1 MWNLDEKKLQE
12 MLDGF
17 LNFQEVWTLE
27 KVKNMTLEEYTN
39 IKKDNPNRDD
49 FTFWIES
56 KLDNLGSIWGGS
68 AFKFGIY
75 RRNDESQKESSSGR
89 LYSQNYAWIAKYGN
103 NENEAFN
110 NIKEKI
116 IQIIQASQD
125 NNLKTIEKIDFGDA
139 IKWKIAFHYQDVK
152 NIKIVNIFSKNV
164 LDLISLNE
172 FKEKLKI
179 YQIHKKLL
187 ENKNLSLVKMI
198 ENIAIP
204 LWNKYGM
211 DSQNYIDKMK
221 NLFSEYLN
229 KKKLDKNTINKY
241 IQVIEN
247 ISKEFLKENLYSCD
261 LFSFDQNINKLNKNE
276 EFKLKNSNGHN
287 MYSSALNYYKA
298 FLIDYYEQDIF
309 ITERVQSEESN
320 MKIIPLNQ
328 ILYGSPGTGKT
339 YHTIDKALEIIS
351 KEEKIQIPSE
361 DDRINR
367 KKIFD
372 EYVKNGQIVFTT
384 FHQSYGYEEFVEGI
398 KPMMNNE
405 ANSQEIQYEIKDGI
419 FKDICNRALENYEN
433 SNLNTEELREK
444 IKLREKVEKF
454 LNRLLETNEPISKT
468 KGGNF
473 FINSFNNN
481 TIEIYSEDVER
492 FDGIFKLSLSTF
504 ITLLKSNIEFNS
516 AVEMFKKVFD
526 RDYADRTHTYYFNLV
541 NKFKE
546 YEKQAVLKTEDN
558 KISSNSLNSYI
569 IIIDEINRGNVSKI
583 FGELITLIEPSKR
596 IGESEELKVTL
607 PYSGE
612 KFGVPKNVYII
623 GTMNTADRSIT
634 SLDAALRRRFEF
646 VEMMPDPDLLK
657 NVFICKDVEN
667 PNKDED
673 YLGDDA
679 KTEGFAEILQNILIS
694 INKRIEFLLDREKT
708 IGHAFFMSEAVKFNK
723 DNWCKSDEYEEDWYV
738 LSISKLKSI
747 FQNKII
753 PLLQEYFYNDYALI
767 SAVLNDNGMIEK
779 CEKDDKYLQ
788 KIKNLDNVDSEKI
801 IYNIASFDNKIW
813 NDIKTYQAIYND
825 GENQSKNDKQ

>member
-287 MYSSALNYYKA
+287 MYSSALNYYRA

-328 ILYGSPGTGKT
+328 ILYGPPGTGKT
-339 YHTIDKALEIIS
+339 YHTIDKALEILGENLES
-351 KEEKIQIPSE
+351 RDEK
-361 DDRINR
+361 
-367 KKIFD
+367 KAKFD
-372 EYVKNGQIVFTT
+372 EYVRKGQIVFTT

-398 KPMMNNE
+398 KPIIDNDE
-405 ANSQEIQYEIKDGI
+405 NSQEVKYDVKDGI
-419 FKDICNRALENYEN
+419 FKELCDKSLKNYILSMQNENEIDLDKLIFEFANYINQDFLNKGNEFPLENKVSIKKILLNFKDEYRSFSLGGSIKSPQSLTIDIIKRDYLNFKNKKILSFKDIKPKYDSQSDYHGNAIYYFMFYNKLKEFEN
-433 SNLNTEELREK
+433 IQNEKFK
-444 IKLREKVEKF
+444 IKK
-454 LNRLLETNEPISKT
+454 
-468 KGGNF
+468 
-473 FINSFNNN
+473 
-481 TIEIYSEDVER
+481 EI
-492 FDGIFKLSLSTF
+492 
-504 ITLLKSNIEFNS
+504 LK
-516 AVEMFKKVFD
+516 
-526 RDYADRTHTYYFNLV
+526 
-541 NKFKE
+541 
-546 YEKQAVLKTEDN
+546 
-558 KISSNSLNSYI
+558 SYI

-596 IGESEELKVTL
+596 IGEKEELKVTL

-634 SLDAALRRRFEF
+634 SLDTALRRRFEF
-646 VEMMPDPDLLK
+646 IEMMPDVSKLSMDCEGINLQELLK
-657 NVFICKDVEN
+657 
-667 PNKDED
+667 
-673 YLGDDA
+673 A
-679 KTEGFAEILQNILIS
+679 
-694 INKRIEFLLDREKT
+694 INTRIEYLLDREKT
-708 IGHAFFMSEAVKFNK
+708 IGHAFF
-723 DNWCKSDEYEEDWYV
+723 
-738 LSISKLKSI
+738 ISVENLESLKKV
-747 FQNKII
+747 FKNRII

-767 SAVLNDNGMIEK
+767 DAVLNKNGMLEISVENKDYLKNMTEFIESDK
-779 CEKDDKYLQ
+779 IVYKFSDSNNWNKDTFI
-788 KIKNLDNVDSEKI
+788 KIYK
-801 IYNIASFDNKIW
+801 
-813 NDIKTYQAIYND
+813 
-825 GENQSKNDKQ
+825 

>member
-287 MYSSALNYYKA
+287 MYSSALNYYRA

-328 ILYGSPGTGKT
+328 ILYVPPGTGKT
-339 YHTIDKALEIIS
+339 YHTIDKALEILGENLES
-351 KEEKIQIPSE
+351 RDEK
-361 DDRINR
+361 
-367 KKIFD
+367 KAKFD
-372 EYVKNGQIVFTT
+372 EYVRKGQIVFTT

-398 KPMMNNE
+398 KPIIDNDE
-405 ANSQEIQYEIKDGI
+405 NSQEVKYDVKDGI
-419 FKDICNRALENYEN
+419 FKELCDKSLKNYILSMQNENEIDLDKLIFEFANYINQDFLNKGNEFPLENKVSIKKILLNFKDEYRSFSLGGSIKSPQSLTIDIIKRDYLNFKNKKILSFKDIKPKYDSQSDYHGNAIYYFMFYNKLKEFEN
-433 SNLNTEELREK
+433 IQNEKFK
-444 IKLREKVEKF
+444 IKK
-454 LNRLLETNEPISKT
+454 
-468 KGGNF
+468 
-473 FINSFNNN
+473 
-481 TIEIYSEDVER
+481 EI
-492 FDGIFKLSLSTF
+492 
-504 ITLLKSNIEFNS
+504 LK
-516 AVEMFKKVFD
+516 
-526 RDYADRTHTYYFNLV
+526 
-541 NKFKE
+541 
-546 YEKQAVLKTEDN
+546 
-558 KISSNSLNSYI
+558 SYI

-596 IGESEELKVTL
+596 IGEKEELKVTL

-634 SLDAALRRRFEF
+634 SLDTALRRRFEF
-646 VEMMPDPDLLK
+646 VEMMPDVSKLSMDCEGINLQELLK
-657 NVFICKDVEN
+657 
-667 PNKDED
+667 
-673 YLGDDA
+673 A
-679 KTEGFAEILQNILIS
+679 
-694 INKRIEFLLDREKT
+694 INTRIEYLLDREKT
-708 IGHAFFMSEAVKFNK
+708 IGHAFFVSVENL
-723 DNWCKSDEYEEDWYV
+723 ED
-738 LSISKLKSI
+738 LKKV

-767 SAVLNDNGMIEK
+767 NAVLNDNDMIFEDK
-779 CEKDDKYLQ
+779 KDDKYLQ
-788 KIKNLDNVDSEKI
+788 KIKNLDSVNSERS
-801 IYNIASFDNKIW
+801 IYNIASFDDKIW
-813 NDIKTYQAIYND
+813 DKIEIYQAIYND
-825 GENQSKNDKQ
+825 EIANKLKNENE

>member
-1 MWNLDEKKLQE
+1 MIE
-12 MLDGF
+12 F
-17 LNFQEVWTLE
+17 LNEDRKKFKEYLIDFFHNAYNSDKLSSKDEIVNFDFLKNYGFCVKLSYGKGTISKIPWIIFIRTDTQEY
-27 KVKNMTLEEYTN
+27 KASY
-39 IKKDNPNRDD
+39 
-49 FTFWIES
+49 
-56 KLDNLGSIWGGS
+56 
-68 AFKFGIY
+68 GIY
-75 RRNDESQKESSSGR
+75 VYCGIKRENGEIIVCIGESEDKTINYLAKNKVDDYNTQFNKKTYDYKNLNNDIDLIIDKIIENMQWFAKLPLNEIQDRNDLSKSNNKEIRNDGSEMS
-89 LYSQNYAWIAKYGN
+89 N
-103 NENEAFN
+103 
-110 NIKEKI
+110 
-116 IQIIQASQD
+116 
-125 NNLKTIEKIDFGDA
+125 
-139 IKWKIAFHYQDVK
+139 
-152 NIKIVNIFSKNV
+152 
-164 LDLISLNE
+164 
-172 FKEKLKI
+172 
-179 YQIHKKLL
+179 KK
-187 ENKNLSLVKMI
+187 ENKNLS
-198 ENIAIP
+198 
-204 LWNKYGM
+204 
-211 DSQNYIDKMK
+211 
-221 NLFSEYLN
+221 
-229 KKKLDKNTINKY
+229 
-241 IQVIEN
+241 
-247 ISKEFLKENLYSCD
+247 
-261 LFSFDQNINKLNKNE
+261 
-276 EFKLKNSNGHN
+276 
-287 MYSSALNYYKA
+287 
-298 FLIDYYEQDIF
+298 
-309 ITERVQSEESN
+309 
-320 MKIIPLNQ
+320 LNQ

-339 YHTIDKALEIIS
+339 YHTIDKALEILGENLES
-351 KEEKIQIPSE
+351 RDRDEK
-361 DDRINR
+361 
-367 KKIFD
+367 KAKFD
-372 EYVKNGQIVFTT
+372 EYVKDGQIVFIT

-398 KPMMNNE
+398 KPMINNE

-607 PYSGE
+607 PYSGK
-612 KFGVPKNVYII
+612 KFGVPKNVYIL

-634 SLDAALRRRFEF
+634 SLDTALRRRFEF

-723 DNWCKSDEYEEDWYV
+723 DNWCKPDEYEEDWYV

>member
-1 MWNLDEKKLQE
+1 SKDEIVNFDFLKNYGFCVKLSYGKGTISKIPWIIFIRTDTQE
-12 MLDGF
+12 Y
-17 LNFQEVWTLE
+17 
-27 KVKNMTLEEYTN
+27 KASY
-39 IKKDNPNRDD
+39 
-49 FTFWIES
+49 
-56 KLDNLGSIWGGS
+56 
-68 AFKFGIY
+68 GIY
-75 RRNDESQKESSSGR
+75 VYCGIKRENGEIIVCIGESEDKTINYLAKNKVDDYNTQFNKKTYDYKNLNNDIDLIIDKIIENMQWFAKLPLNEIQDRNDLSKSNNKEIRNDGSEMS
-89 LYSQNYAWIAKYGN
+89 N
-103 NENEAFN
+103 
-110 NIKEKI
+110 
-116 IQIIQASQD
+116 
-125 NNLKTIEKIDFGDA
+125 
-139 IKWKIAFHYQDVK
+139 
-152 NIKIVNIFSKNV
+152 
-164 LDLISLNE
+164 
-172 FKEKLKI
+172 
-179 YQIHKKLL
+179 KK
-187 ENKNLSLVKMI
+187 ENKNLSL
-198 ENIAIP
+198 
-204 LWNKYGM
+204 
-211 DSQNYIDKMK
+211 
-221 NLFSEYLN
+221 
-229 KKKLDKNTINKY
+229 
-241 IQVIEN
+241 
-247 ISKEFLKENLYSCD
+247 
-261 LFSFDQNINKLNKNE
+261 
-276 EFKLKNSNGHN
+276 
-287 MYSSALNYYKA
+287 
-298 FLIDYYEQDIF
+298 
-309 ITERVQSEESN
+309 
-320 MKIIPLNQ
+320 NQ
-328 ILYGSPGTGKT
+328 ILYGPPGTGKT
-339 YHTIDKALEIIS
+339 YHTIDKALEILGENLES
-351 KEEKIQIPSE
+351 RDRDEK
-361 DDRINR
+361 
-367 KKIFD
+367 KAKFD
-372 EYVKNGQIVFTT
+372 EYVKDGQIVFTT

>member
-1 MWNLDEKKLQE
+1 

-125 NNLKTIEKIDFGDA
+125 NNLKTIEKIDFGDT

-276 EFKLKNSNGHN
+276 EFKLKNSNGNN
-287 MYSSALNYYKA
+287 MYSSALNYYRA

-328 ILYGSPGTGKT
+328 IFYGSPGTGKT
-339 YHTIDKALEIIS
+339 YHTIDKALEILGKNLES
-351 KEEKIQIPSE
+351 R
-361 DDRINR
+361 DD
-367 KKIFD
+367 KKAKFD
-372 EYVKNGQIVFTT
+372 EYVKKGQIVFTT

-398 KPMMNNE
+398 KPRIDSE
-405 ANSQEIQYEIKDGI
+405 ENSKEIEYEIKDGI
-419 FKDICNRALENYEN
+419 FKELCEKALDNYEN
-433 SNLNTEELREK
+433 SILNADELNKK
-444 IKLREKVEKF
+444 IELKEKVENF
-454 LNRLLETNEPISKT
+454 LNWLLETNEPIGKT

-473 FINSFNNN
+473 FVIEIDNK
-481 TIEIYSEDVER
+481 TIVIYSEGIER
-492 FDGIFKLSLSTF
+492 FDGIFNLNLSIF
-504 ITLLKSNIEFNS
+504 MELLKCKDEFNN
-516 AVEMFKKVFD
+516 ATEMFKKVFN

-541 NKFKE
+541 KKFKA
-546 YEKQAVLKTEDN
+546 YEKQLTAKIENN
-558 KISSNSLNSYI
+558 KNNDNSLKPYI

-596 IGESEELKVTL
+596 IGEKEELKVTL

-634 SLDAALRRRFEF
+634 SLDTALRRRFEF
-646 VEMMPDPDLLK
+646 VEMMPDVSKLSMDCEGINLQELLK
-657 NVFICKDVEN
+657 
-667 PNKDED
+667 
-673 YLGDDA
+673 A
-679 KTEGFAEILQNILIS
+679 
-694 INKRIEFLLDREKT
+694 INTRIEYLLDREKT
-708 IGHAFFMSEAVKFNK
+708 IGHAFFVSVENL
-723 DNWCKSDEYEEDWYV
+723 ED
-738 LSISKLKSI
+738 LKKV

-753 PLLQEYFYNDYALI
+753 PLLQEYFYNDYVLI
-767 SAVLNDNGMIEK
+767 DAVLNKNGMLEISVENKDYLKNMTEFIESDK
-779 CEKDDKYLQ
+779 IVYKFSDSNNWNKDTFI
-788 KIKNLDNVDSEKI
+788 KIYK
-801 IYNIASFDNKIW
+801 
-813 NDIKTYQAIYND
+813 
-825 GENQSKNDKQ
+825 

>member
-1 MWNLDEKKLQE
+1 MWNLDEKKIQE
-12 MLDGF
+12 MHDGF
-17 LNFQEVWTLE
+17 LNFQKVWTLE

-287 MYSSALNYYKA
+287 MYSSALNYYRA

-339 YHTIDKALEIIS
+339 YHTIDKALEILG
-351 KEEKIQIPSE
+351 ENLENR
-361 DDRINR
+361 DD
-367 KKIFD
+367 KKAKFD

-398 KPMMNNE
+398 KPHIDSE
-405 ANSQEIQYEIKDGI
+405 ENSKEIKYEIKDGI
-419 FKDICNRALENYEN
+419 FKELCEKALENRD
-433 SNLNTEELREK
+433 S
-444 IKLREKVEKF
+444 IKNFNFYIDKLKEKVKIDDNNPEKYF
-454 LNRLLETNEPISKT
+454 ELPNTKYSIQYRNGKTFRIKFDDMSKNHKDYPVSIDNIEKLYKT
-468 KGGNF
+468 SN
-473 FINSFNNN
+473 ID
-481 TIEIYSEDVER
+481 EIY
-492 FDGIFKLSLSTF
+492 
-504 ITLLKSNIEFNS
+504 NS
-516 AVEMFKKVFD
+516 AYVRAILNYLKLQGLEDYKEKDEKV
-526 RDYADRTHTYYFNLV
+526 NLP
-541 NKFKE
+541 
-546 YEKQAVLKTEDN
+546 
-558 KISSNSLNSYI
+558 YI

-596 IGESEELKVTL
+596 IGEKEELKVTL

-634 SLDAALRRRFEF
+634 SLDTALRRRFEF
-646 VEMMPDPDLLK
+646 VEMMPDVSKLSMDCEGINLQELLK
-657 NVFICKDVEN
+657 
-667 PNKDED
+667 
-673 YLGDDA
+673 A
-679 KTEGFAEILQNILIS
+679 
-694 INKRIEFLLDREKT
+694 INTRIEYLLDREKT
-708 IGHAFFMSEAVKFNK
+708 IGHAFFVSVENL
-723 DNWCKSDEYEEDWYV
+723 ED
-738 LSISKLKSI
+738 LKKV

-767 SAVLNDNGMIEK
+767 NAVLNDNDMIFEDK
-779 CEKDDKYLQ
+779 KDDKYLQ
-788 KIKNLDNVDSEKI
+788 KIKNLDSVNSERS
-801 IYNIASFDNKIW
+801 IYNIASFDDKIW
-813 NDIKTYQAIYND
+813 DKIEIYQAIYND
-825 GENQSKNDKQ
+825 EIANKLKNENE

>member
-1 MWNLDEKKLQE
+1 

-361 DDRINR
+361 DDRIKR

-398 KPMMNNE
+398 KPIIDNDE
-405 ANSQEIQYEIKDGI
+405 NSQEVKYDVKDGI
-419 FKDICNRALENYEN
+419 FKELCDKSLKNYILSMQNENEIDLDKLIFEFANYINQDFLNKGNEFPLENKVSIKKILLNSKDEYRSFLLGGSIKSPQRLTIDIIKRDYLNFKNKKILSFKDIKPKYDSQSDYHGNAIYYFMFYNKLKEFEN
-433 SNLNTEELREK
+433 IQNEKFK
-444 IKLREKVEKF
+444 IKK
-454 LNRLLETNEPISKT
+454 
-468 KGGNF
+468 
-473 FINSFNNN
+473 
-481 TIEIYSEDVER
+481 EI
-492 FDGIFKLSLSTF
+492 
-504 ITLLKSNIEFNS
+504 LK
-516 AVEMFKKVFD
+516 
-526 RDYADRTHTYYFNLV
+526 
-541 NKFKE
+541 
-546 YEKQAVLKTEDN
+546 
-558 KISSNSLNSYI
+558 SYI

-583 FGELITLIEPSKR
+583 FGELITLIEASKR
-596 IGESEELKVTL
+596 IGEKEELKVIL
-607 PYSGE
+607 PYSGKE
-612 KFGVPKNVYII
+612 FGVPKNVYII

-634 SLDAALRRRFEF
+634 SLDTALRRRFEF
-646 VEMMPDPDLLK
+646 IEMMPDVSKLSIDCEGINLQELLK
-657 NVFICKDVEN
+657 
-667 PNKDED
+667 
-673 YLGDDA
+673 A
-679 KTEGFAEILQNILIS
+679 
-694 INKRIEFLLDREKT
+694 INTRIEYLLDREKT
-708 IGHAFFMSEAVKFNK
+708 IGHAFFISVENL
-723 DNWCKSDEYEEDWYV
+723 ED
-738 LSISKLKSI
+738 LKKV
-747 FQNKII
+747 FKNKII

-767 SAVLNDNGMIEK
+767 DAVLNKNGMLEISVENKDYLKNMTEFIESDK
-779 CEKDDKYLQ
+779 IVYKFSDSNNWSKDTFI
-788 KIKNLDNVDSEKI
+788 KIYE
-801 IYNIASFDNKIW
+801 
-813 NDIKTYQAIYND
+813 
-825 GENQSKNDKQ
+825 

>member
-1 MWNLDEKKLQE
+1 MWNLDEKKIQE
-12 MLDGF
+12 MHDGF
-17 LNFQEVWTLE
+17 LNFQKVWTLE

-89 LYSQNYAWIAKYGN
+89 LYSQNYAWTAKYGN

-211 DSQNYIDKMK
+211 NSQNYIDKMK

-229 KKKLDKNTINKY
+229 KKKLDRNTINKY

-287 MYSSALNYYKA
+287 MYSSALNYYRA

-339 YHTIDKALEIIS
+339 YHTIDKALEILG
-351 KEEKIQIPSE
+351 ENLENR
-361 DDRINR
+361 DD
-367 KKIFD
+367 KKAKFD

-398 KPMMNNE
+398 KPHIDSE
-405 ANSQEIQYEIKDGI
+405 ENSKEIKYEIKDGI
-419 FKDICNRALENYEN
+419 FKELCEKALENRD
-433 SNLNTEELREK
+433 S
-444 IKLREKVEKF
+444 IKNFNFYIDKLKEKVKIDDNNPEKYF
-454 LNRLLETNEPISKT
+454 ELPNTKYSIQYRNGKTFRIKFDDMSKNHKDYPVSIDNIEKLYKT
-468 KGGNF
+468 SN
-473 FINSFNNN
+473 ID
-481 TIEIYSEDVER
+481 EIY
-492 FDGIFKLSLSTF
+492 
-504 ITLLKSNIEFNS
+504 NS
-516 AVEMFKKVFD
+516 AYVRAILNYLKLQGLEDYKEKDEKV
-526 RDYADRTHTYYFNLV
+526 NLP
-541 NKFKE
+541 
-546 YEKQAVLKTEDN
+546 
-558 KISSNSLNSYI
+558 YI

-583 FGELITLIEPSKR
+583 FGELITLIEASKR
-596 IGESEELKVTL
+596 IGEKEELKVTL
-607 PYSGE
+607 PYSGKE
-612 KFGVPKNVYII
+612 FGVPKNVYII

-634 SLDAALRRRFEF
+634 SLDTALRRRFEF
-646 VEMMPDPDLLK
+646 IEMMPDVSKLSMDCEGINLQELLK
-657 NVFICKDVEN
+657 
-667 PNKDED
+667 
-673 YLGDDA
+673 A
-679 KTEGFAEILQNILIS
+679 
-694 INKRIEFLLDREKT
+694 INTRIEYLLDREKT
-708 IGHAFFMSEAVKFNK
+708 IGHAFFISVENL
-723 DNWCKSDEYEEDWYV
+723 ED
-738 LSISKLKSI
+738 LKKV
-747 FQNKII
+747 FKNKII

-767 SAVLNDNGMIEK
+767 DAVLNKNGMLEISVENKDYLKNMTEFIESDK
-779 CEKDDKYLQ
+779 IVYKFSDSNNWSKDTFI
-788 KIKNLDNVDSEKI
+788 KIYE
-801 IYNIASFDNKIW
+801 
-813 NDIKTYQAIYND
+813 
-825 GENQSKNDKQ
+825 

>member
-607 PYSGE
+607 PYSGK
-612 KFGVPKNVYII
+612 KFGVPKNVYIL

-634 SLDAALRRRFEF
+634 SLDTALRRRFEF

-723 DNWCKSDEYEEDWYV
+723 DNWCKPDEYEEDWYV

>member
-1 MWNLDEKKLQE
+1 MSMPIKNTSKDMVKYLKTRGGDKEFKVEIKNQKIEVIASVDNIIRTYSLERFLRYSVLGKIEEDSSYAKPLFEDILNNSNLSIIKL
-12 MLDGF
+12 
-17 LNFQEVWTLE
+17 
-27 KVKNMTLEEYTN
+27 
-39 IKKDNPNRDD
+39 
-49 FTFWIES
+49 S
-56 KLDNLGSIWGGS
+56 
-68 AFKFGIY
+68 
-75 RRNDESQKESSSGR
+75 
-89 LYSQNYAWIAKYGN
+89 
-103 NENEAFN
+103 ENEKIYKEQHFEN
-110 NIKEKI
+110 EKI
-116 IQIIQASQD
+116 LS
-125 NNLKTIEKIDFGDA
+125 
-139 IKWKIAFHYQDVK
+139 
-152 NIKIVNIFSKNV
+152 
-164 LDLISLNE
+164 
-172 FKEKLKI
+172 
-179 YQIHKKLL
+179 
-187 ENKNLSLVKMI
+187 ENQNLS
-198 ENIAIP
+198 
-204 LWNKYGM
+204 
-211 DSQNYIDKMK
+211 
-221 NLFSEYLN
+221 
-229 KKKLDKNTINKY
+229 
-241 IQVIEN
+241 
-247 ISKEFLKENLYSCD
+247 
-261 LFSFDQNINKLNKNE
+261 
-276 EFKLKNSNGHN
+276 
-287 MYSSALNYYKA
+287 
-298 FLIDYYEQDIF
+298 
-309 ITERVQSEESN
+309 
-320 MKIIPLNQ
+320 LNQ
-328 ILYGSPGTGKT
+328 ILYGPPGTGKT
-339 YHTIDKALEIIS
+339 YHTIDKALEILGENLES
-351 KEEKIQIPSE
+351 RDRDEK
-361 DDRINR
+361 
-367 KKIFD
+367 KAKFD
-372 EYVKNGQIVFTT
+372 EYVKDGQIVFTT

-607 PYSGE
+607 PYSGK
-612 KFGVPKNVYII
+612 KFGVPKNVYIL

-634 SLDAALRRRFEF
+634 SLDTALRRRFEF

-723 DNWCKSDEYEEDWYV
+723 DNWCKPDKYEEDWYV

>member
-12 MLDGF
+12 MHDGF

-75 RRNDESQKESSSGR
+75 RRNDESQKESSNGR

-125 NNLKTIEKIDFGDA
+125 NNLKAIEKIDFGDA

-179 YQIHKKLL
+179 YQIHKKSL

-211 DSQNYIDKMK
+211 NSQNYIDKMK

-229 KKKLDKNTINKY
+229 KKKLDRNTINKY

-276 EFKLKNSNGHN
+276 EFELKNSNGNN
-287 MYSSALNYYKA
+287 MYSSALNYYRA

-328 ILYGSPGTGKT
+328 ILYGPPGTGKT
-339 YHTIDKALEIIS
+339 YHTIDKALEILGENLES
-351 KEEKIQIPSE
+351 RDEK
-361 DDRINR
+361 
-367 KKIFD
+367 KAKFD
-372 EYVKNGQIVFTT
+372 EYVRKGQIVFTT
-384 FHQSYGYEEFVEGI
+384 FHQSYGYEEFAEGI
-398 KPMMNNE
+398 KPIIDNDE
-405 ANSQEIQYEIKDGI
+405 NSQEVKYDVKDGI
-419 FKDICNRALENYEN
+419 FKELCDKSLKNYILSMQNENEIDLDKLIFEFANYINQDFLNKGNEFPLENKVSIKKILLNFKDEYRSFSLGGSIKSPQSLTIDIIKRDYLNFKNKKILSFKDIKPKYDSQSDYHGNAIYYFMFYNKLKEFEN
-433 SNLNTEELREK
+433 IQNEKFK
-444 IKLREKVEKF
+444 IKK
-454 LNRLLETNEPISKT
+454 
-468 KGGNF
+468 
-473 FINSFNNN
+473 
-481 TIEIYSEDVER
+481 EI
-492 FDGIFKLSLSTF
+492 
-504 ITLLKSNIEFNS
+504 LK
-516 AVEMFKKVFD
+516 
-526 RDYADRTHTYYFNLV
+526 
-541 NKFKE
+541 
-546 YEKQAVLKTEDN
+546 
-558 KISSNSLNSYI
+558 SYI

-596 IGESEELKVTL
+596 IGEKEELKVTL
-607 PYSGE
+607 PYSGKE
-612 KFGVPKNVYII
+612 FGVPKNVYII

-634 SLDAALRRRFEF
+634 SLDTALRRRFEF
-646 VEMMPDPDLLK
+646 IEMMPDVSKLSIDCEGINLQELLK
-657 NVFICKDVEN
+657 
-667 PNKDED
+667 
-673 YLGDDA
+673 A
-679 KTEGFAEILQNILIS
+679 
-694 INKRIEFLLDREKT
+694 INTRIEYLLDREKT
-708 IGHAFFMSEAVKFNK
+708 IGHAFF
-723 DNWCKSDEYEEDWYV
+723 
-738 LSISKLKSI
+738 ISVENLESLKKV
-747 FQNKII
+747 FKNRII

-767 SAVLNDNGMIEK
+767 DAVLNKNGMLEISVENKDYLKNMTEFIESDK
-779 CEKDDKYLQ
+779 IVYKFSDSNNWNKDTFI
-788 KIKNLDNVDSEKI
+788 KIYK
-801 IYNIASFDNKIW
+801 
-813 NDIKTYQAIYND
+813 
-825 GENQSKNDKQ
+825 

>member
-1 MWNLDEKKLQE
+1 MWNLDKKKLQE
-12 MLDGF
+12 MHDGF

-49 FTFWIES
+49 FTFCIES

-287 MYSSALNYYKA
+287 MYSSALNYYRA

-398 KPMMNNE
+398 KPIIDNDE
-405 ANSQEIQYEIKDGI
+405 NSQEVKYDVKDGI
-419 FKDICNRALENYEN
+419 FKELCEKALENRD
-433 SNLNTEELREK
+433 S
-444 IKLREKVEKF
+444 IKNFNFYIDKLKEKVKIDDNNPEKYF
-454 LNRLLETNEPISKT
+454 ELPNTKYSIQYRNGKTFRIKFDDMSKNHKDYPVSIDNIEKLYKT
-468 KGGNF
+468 SN
-473 FINSFNNN
+473 ID
-481 TIEIYSEDVER
+481 EIY
-492 FDGIFKLSLSTF
+492 
-504 ITLLKSNIEFNS
+504 NS
-516 AVEMFKKVFD
+516 AYVRAILNYLKLQGLEDYKEKDEKV
-526 RDYADRTHTYYFNLV
+526 NLP
-541 NKFKE
+541 
-546 YEKQAVLKTEDN
+546 
-558 KISSNSLNSYI
+558 YI

-596 IGESEELKVTL
+596 IGEKEELKVKL

-612 KFGVPKNVYII
+612 EFGVPKNVYII
-623 GTMNTADRSIT
+623 GTMNTVDRSIT
-634 SLDAALRRRFEF
+634 SLDTALRRRFEF
-646 VEMMPDPDLLK
+646 IEMMPDVSKLSMDCEGINLQELLK
-657 NVFICKDVEN
+657 
-667 PNKDED
+667 
-673 YLGDDA
+673 A
-679 KTEGFAEILQNILIS
+679 
-694 INKRIEFLLDREKT
+694 INTRIEYLLDREKT
-708 IGHAFFMSEAVKFNK
+708 IGHAFFIGVENLN
-723 DNWCKSDEYEEDWYV
+723 D
-738 LSISKLKSI
+738 LKKV
-747 FQNKII
+747 FKNKII

-767 SAVLNDNGMIEK
+767 DAVLNKNGMLEISVENKDYLKNMTEFIESDK
-779 CEKDDKYLQ
+779 VVYKFSDSNNWSKDTLY
-788 KIKNLDNVDSEKI
+788 KNI
-801 IYNIASFDNKIW
+801 
-813 NDIKTYQAIYND
+813 
-825 GENQSKNDKQ
+825 

>member
-1 MWNLDEKKLQE
+1 
-12 MLDGF
+12 
-17 LNFQEVWTLE
+17 
-27 KVKNMTLEEYTN
+27 
-39 IKKDNPNRDD
+39 
-49 FTFWIES
+49 
-56 KLDNLGSIWGGS
+56 
-68 AFKFGIY
+68 
-75 RRNDESQKESSSGR
+75 
-89 LYSQNYAWIAKYGN
+89 
-103 NENEAFN
+103 
-110 NIKEKI
+110 
-116 IQIIQASQD
+116 
-125 NNLKTIEKIDFGDA
+125 
-139 IKWKIAFHYQDVK
+139 
-152 NIKIVNIFSKNV
+152 SKNV

-287 MYSSALNYYKA
+287 MYSSALNYYRA

-398 KPMMNNE
+398 KPIIDNDE
-405 ANSQEIQYEIKDGI
+405 NSQEVKYDVKDGI
-419 FKDICNRALENYEN
+419 FKELCDKSLKNYILSMQNENEIDLDKLIFEFANYINQDFLNKGNEFPLENKVSIKKILLNFKDEYRSFSLGGSIKSPQSLTIDIIKRDYLNFKNKKILSFKDIKPKYDSQSDYHGNAIYYFMFYNKLKEFEN
-433 SNLNTEELREK
+433 IQNEKFK
-444 IKLREKVEKF
+444 IKK
-454 LNRLLETNEPISKT
+454 
-468 KGGNF
+468 
-473 FINSFNNN
+473 
-481 TIEIYSEDVER
+481 EI
-492 FDGIFKLSLSTF
+492 
-504 ITLLKSNIEFNS
+504 LK
-516 AVEMFKKVFD
+516 
-526 RDYADRTHTYYFNLV
+526 
-541 NKFKE
+541 
-546 YEKQAVLKTEDN
+546 
-558 KISSNSLNSYI
+558 SYI

-596 IGESEELKVTL
+596 IGEKEELKVTL
-607 PYSGE
+607 PYSGKE
-612 KFGVPKNVYII
+612 FGVPKNVYII

-634 SLDAALRRRFEF
+634 SLDTALRRRFEF
-646 VEMMPDPDLLK
+646 IEMMPDVSKLSMDCEGINLQELLK
-657 NVFICKDVEN
+657 
-667 PNKDED
+667 
-673 YLGDDA
+673 A
-679 KTEGFAEILQNILIS
+679 
-694 INKRIEFLLDREKT
+694 INTRIEYLLDREKT
-708 IGHAFFMSEAVKFNK
+708 IGHAFFISVENL
-723 DNWCKSDEYEEDWYV
+723 ED
-738 LSISKLKSI
+738 LKKV
-747 FQNKII
+747 FKNKII

-767 SAVLNDNGMIEK
+767 DAVLNKNGMLEISVENKDYLKNMTEFIESDK
-779 CEKDDKYLQ
+779 IVYKFSDSNNWSKDTFI
-788 KIKNLDNVDSEKI
+788 KIYE
-801 IYNIASFDNKIW
+801 
-813 NDIKTYQAIYND
+813 
-825 GENQSKNDKQ
+825 

>member
-1 MWNLDEKKLQE
+1 MKHL
-12 MLDGF
+12 
-17 LNFQEVWTLE
+17 
-27 KVKNMTLEEYTN
+27 
-39 IKKDNPNRDD
+39 I
-49 FTFWIES
+49 IS
-56 KLDNLGSIWGGS
+56 K
-68 AFKFGIY
+68 
-75 RRNDESQKESSSGR
+75 
-89 LYSQNYAWIAKYGN
+89 
-103 NENEAFN
+103 
-110 NIKEKI
+110 KI

-125 NNLKTIEKIDFGDA
+125 NNLKAIEKIDFGDA

-179 YQIHKKLL
+179 YQIHKKSL

-211 DSQNYIDKMK
+211 NSQNYIDKMK

-229 KKKLDKNTINKY
+229 KKKLDRNTINKY

-276 EFKLKNSNGHN
+276 EFELKNSNGNN
-287 MYSSALNYYKA
+287 MYSSALNYYRA

-328 ILYGSPGTGKT
+328 ILYGPPGTGKT
-339 YHTIDKALEIIS
+339 YRTIDKALEIIS

-367 KKIFD
+367 KKLFD

-398 KPMMNNE
+398 KPIIDNDE
-405 ANSQEIQYEIKDGI
+405 NSQEVKYDVKDGI
-419 FKDICNRALENYEN
+419 FKELCDKSLKNYILSMQNENEIDLDKLIFEFANYINQDFLNKGNEFPLENKVSIKKILLNFKDEYRSFSLGGSIKSPQSLTIDIIKRDYLNFKNKKILSFKDIKPKYDSQSDYHGNAIYYFMFYNKLKEFEN
-433 SNLNTEELREK
+433 IQNEKFK
-444 IKLREKVEKF
+444 IKK
-454 LNRLLETNEPISKT
+454 
-468 KGGNF
+468 
-473 FINSFNNN
+473 
-481 TIEIYSEDVER
+481 EI
-492 FDGIFKLSLSTF
+492 
-504 ITLLKSNIEFNS
+504 LK
-516 AVEMFKKVFD
+516 
-526 RDYADRTHTYYFNLV
+526 
-541 NKFKE
+541 
-546 YEKQAVLKTEDN
+546 
-558 KISSNSLNSYI
+558 SYI

-596 IGESEELKVTL
+596 IGEKEELKVTL
-607 PYSGE
+607 PYSGKE
-612 KFGVPKNVYII
+612 FGVPKNVYII

-634 SLDAALRRRFEF
+634 SLDTALRRRFEF
-646 VEMMPDPDLLK
+646 IEMMPDVSKLSIDCEGINLQELLK
-657 NVFICKDVEN
+657 
-667 PNKDED
+667 
-673 YLGDDA
+673 A
-679 KTEGFAEILQNILIS
+679 
-694 INKRIEFLLDREKT
+694 INTRIEYLLDREKT
-708 IGHAFFMSEAVKFNK
+708 IGHAFFVSVENL
-723 DNWCKSDEYEEDWYV
+723 ED
-738 LSISKLKSI
+738 LKKV

-767 SAVLNDNGMIEK
+767 NAVLNHNGMIKEDK
-779 CEKDDKYLQ
+779 KDDKYLQ
-788 KIKNLDNVDSEKI
+788 KIKNLDNVDSERS
-801 IYNIASFDNKIW
+801 IYNIASFDDDIW
-813 NDIKTYQAIYND
+813 NNIKIYQAIYDDRNKI
-825 GENQSKNDKQ
+825 NNDKE

>member
-12 MLDGF
+12 MHDGF

-287 MYSSALNYYKA
+287 MYSSALNYYRA

-328 ILYGSPGTGKT
+328 ILYGPPGTGKT
-339 YHTIDKALEIIS
+339 YHTIDKALEILGENLES
-351 KEEKIQIPSE
+351 RDEK
-361 DDRINR
+361 
-367 KKIFD
+367 KAKFD
-372 EYVKNGQIVFTT
+372 EYVRKGQIVFTT

-398 KPMMNNE
+398 KPIIDNDE
-405 ANSQEIQYEIKDGI
+405 NSQEVKYEIKDGI
-419 FKDICNRALENYEN
+419 FKELCEKALENRD
-433 SNLNTEELREK
+433 S
-444 IKLREKVEKF
+444 IKNFNFYIDKLKEKVKIDDNNPEKYF
-454 LNRLLETNEPISKT
+454 ELPNTKYSIQYRNGKTFRIKFDDMSKNHKDYPVSIDNIEKLYKT
-468 KGGNF
+468 SN
-473 FINSFNNN
+473 ID
-481 TIEIYSEDVER
+481 EIY
-492 FDGIFKLSLSTF
+492 
-504 ITLLKSNIEFNS
+504 NS
-516 AVEMFKKVFD
+516 AYVRAILNYLKLQGLEDYKEKDEKV
-526 RDYADRTHTYYFNLV
+526 NLP
-541 NKFKE
+541 
-546 YEKQAVLKTEDN
+546 
-558 KISSNSLNSYI
+558 YI

-583 FGELITLIEPSKR
+583 FGELITLIEASKR
-596 IGESEELKVTL
+596 IGEKEELKVTL

-634 SLDAALRRRFEF
+634 SLDTALRRRFEF
-646 VEMMPDPDLLK
+646 IEMMPDVSKLSMDCEGINLQELLK
-657 NVFICKDVEN
+657 
-667 PNKDED
+667 
-673 YLGDDA
+673 A
-679 KTEGFAEILQNILIS
+679 
-694 INKRIEFLLDREKT
+694 INTCIEYLLDREKT
-708 IGHAFFMSEAVKFNK
+708 IGHAFFIGVENLN
-723 DNWCKSDEYEEDWYV
+723 D
-738 LSISKLKSI
+738 LKSI

-767 SAVLNDNGMIEK
+767 NAVLNDNGMIFK
-779 CEKDDKYLQ
+779 DKKDDKYLQ
-788 KIKNLDNVDSEKI
+788 KIKNLDSVNSERS
-801 IYNIASFDNKIW
+801 IYNIASFDDKIW
-813 NDIKTYQAIYND
+813 DKIEIYQAIYND
-825 GENQSKNDKQ
+825 EIANKLKNENE

>member
-12 MLDGF
+12 MHDGF

-75 RRNDESQKESSSGR
+75 RRNDESQKESSNGR

-125 NNLKTIEKIDFGDA
+125 NNLKAIEKIDFGDA

-211 DSQNYIDKMK
+211 NSQNYIDKMK

-229 KKKLDKNTINKY
+229 KKKLDRNTINKY

-276 EFKLKNSNGHN
+276 EFELKNSNGNN
-287 MYSSALNYYKA
+287 MYSSALNYYRA

-328 ILYGSPGTGKT
+328 ILYGPPGTGKT
-339 YHTIDKALEIIS
+339 YRTIDKALEIIS

-367 KKIFD
+367 KKLFD

-398 KPMMNNE
+398 KPIIDNDE
-405 ANSQEIQYEIKDGI
+405 NSQEVKYDIKDGI
-419 FKDICNRALENYEN
+419 FKELCEKALENRD
-433 SNLNTEELREK
+433 S
-444 IKLREKVEKF
+444 IKNFNFYIDKLKEKVKIDDNNPEKYF
-454 LNRLLETNEPISKT
+454 ELPNTKYSIQYRNGKTFRIKFDDMSKNHKDYPVSIDNIEKLYKT
-468 KGGNF
+468 SN
-473 FINSFNNN
+473 ID
-481 TIEIYSEDVER
+481 EIY
-492 FDGIFKLSLSTF
+492 
-504 ITLLKSNIEFNS
+504 NS
-516 AVEMFKKVFD
+516 AYVRAILNYLKLQGLEDYKEKDEKV
-526 RDYADRTHTYYFNLV
+526 NLP
-541 NKFKE
+541 
-546 YEKQAVLKTEDN
+546 
-558 KISSNSLNSYI
+558 YI

-583 FGELITLIEPSKR
+583 FGELITLIEASKR
-596 IGESEELKVTL
+596 IGEKEELKVTL

-634 SLDAALRRRFEF
+634 SLDTALRRRFEF
-646 VEMMPDPDLLK
+646 IEMMPDVSKLSIDCEGINLQELLK
-657 NVFICKDVEN
+657 
-667 PNKDED
+667 
-673 YLGDDA
+673 A
-679 KTEGFAEILQNILIS
+679 
-694 INKRIEFLLDREKT
+694 INTRIEYLLDREKT
-708 IGHAFFMSEAVKFNK
+708 IGHAFF
-723 DNWCKSDEYEEDWYV
+723 
-738 LSISKLKSI
+738 ISVENLESLKKV
-747 FQNKII
+747 FKNRII

-767 SAVLNDNGMIEK
+767 DAVLNKNGMLEISVENKDYLKNMTEFIESDK
-779 CEKDDKYLQ
+779 IVYKFSDSNNWNKDTFI
-788 KIKNLDNVDSEKI
+788 KIYK
-801 IYNIASFDNKIW
+801 
-813 NDIKTYQAIYND
+813 
-825 GENQSKNDKQ
+825 

>member
-1 MWNLDEKKLQE
+1 MWNLDEKKIQE
-12 MLDGF
+12 MHDGF

-287 MYSSALNYYKA
+287 MYSSALNYYRA

-398 KPMMNNE
+398 KPIIDNDE
-405 ANSQEIQYEIKDGI
+405 NSQEVKYDVKDGI
-419 FKDICNRALENYEN
+419 FKELCEKALENRD
-433 SNLNTEELREK
+433 S
-444 IKLREKVEKF
+444 IKNFNFYIDKLKEKVKIDDNNPEKYF
-454 LNRLLETNEPISKT
+454 ELSNTKYSIQYRNGKTFRIKFDDMSKNHKDYPVSIDNIEKLYKT
-468 KGGNF
+468 SN
-473 FINSFNNN
+473 ID
-481 TIEIYSEDVER
+481 EIY
-492 FDGIFKLSLSTF
+492 
-504 ITLLKSNIEFNS
+504 NS
-516 AVEMFKKVFD
+516 AYVRAILNYLKLQGLEDYKEKDEKV
-526 RDYADRTHTYYFNLV
+526 NLP
-541 NKFKE
+541 
-546 YEKQAVLKTEDN
+546 
-558 KISSNSLNSYI
+558 YI

-596 IGESEELKVTL
+596 IGEKEELKVKL

-612 KFGVPKNVYII
+612 EFGVPKNVYII
-623 GTMNTADRSIT
+623 GTMNTVDRSIT
-634 SLDAALRRRFEF
+634 SLDTALRRRFEF
-646 VEMMPDPDLLK
+646 IEMMPDVSKLSMDCEGINLQELLK
-657 NVFICKDVEN
+657 
-667 PNKDED
+667 
-673 YLGDDA
+673 A
-679 KTEGFAEILQNILIS
+679 
-694 INKRIEFLLDREKT
+694 INTRIEYLLDREKT
-708 IGHAFFMSEAVKFNK
+708 IGHAFFIGVENLN
-723 DNWCKSDEYEEDWYV
+723 D
-738 LSISKLKSI
+738 LKKV
-747 FQNKII
+747 FKNKII

-767 SAVLNDNGMIEK
+767 DAVLNKNGMLEISVENKDYLKNMTEFIESDK
-779 CEKDDKYLQ
+779 VVYKFSDSNNWSKDTFI
-788 KIKNLDNVDSEKI
+788 KIYE
-801 IYNIASFDNKIW
+801 
-813 NDIKTYQAIYND
+813 
-825 GENQSKNDKQ
+825 

>member
-287 MYSSALNYYKA
+287 MYSSALNYYRA

-328 ILYGSPGTGKT
+328 ILYGPPGTGKT
-339 YHTIDKALEIIS
+339 YHTIDKALEILGENLES
-351 KEEKIQIPSE
+351 RDEK
-361 DDRINR
+361 
-367 KKIFD
+367 KAKFD

-398 KPMMNNE
+398 KPHIDSE
-405 ANSQEIQYEIKDGI
+405 ENSKEIKYEIKDGI
-419 FKDICNRALENYEN
+419 FKELCEKALENRD
-433 SNLNTEELREK
+433 S
-444 IKLREKVEKF
+444 IKNFNFYIDKLKEKVKIDDNNPEKYF
-454 LNRLLETNEPISKT
+454 ELPNTKYSIQYRNGKTFRIKFDDMSKNHKDYPVSIDNIEKLYKT
-468 KGGNF
+468 SN
-473 FINSFNNN
+473 ID
-481 TIEIYSEDVER
+481 EIY
-492 FDGIFKLSLSTF
+492 
-504 ITLLKSNIEFNS
+504 NS
-516 AVEMFKKVFD
+516 AYVRAILNYLKLQGLEDYKEKDEKV
-526 RDYADRTHTYYFNLV
+526 NLP
-541 NKFKE
+541 
-546 YEKQAVLKTEDN
+546 
-558 KISSNSLNSYI
+558 YI

-583 FGELITLIEPSKR
+583 FGELITLIEASKR
-596 IGESEELKVTL
+596 IGEKEELKVTL

-634 SLDAALRRRFEF
+634 SLDTALRRRFEF
-646 VEMMPDPDLLK
+646 IEMIPDVSKLSMDCEGINLQELLK
-657 NVFICKDVEN
+657 
-667 PNKDED
+667 
-673 YLGDDA
+673 A
-679 KTEGFAEILQNILIS
+679 
-694 INKRIEFLLDREKT
+694 INTCIEYLLDREKT
-708 IGHAFFMSEAVKFNK
+708 IGHAFFIGVENLN
-723 DNWCKSDEYEEDWYV
+723 D
-738 LSISKLKSI
+738 LKSI

-767 SAVLNDNGMIEK
+767 NAVLNDNGMIFK
-779 CEKDDKYLQ
+779 DKKDDKYLQ
-788 KIKNLDNVDSEKI
+788 KIKNLDSVNSERS
-801 IYNIASFDNKIW
+801 IYNIASFDDKIW
-813 NDIKTYQAIYND
+813 DKIEIYQAIYND
-825 GENQSKNDKQ
+825 EIANKLKNENE

>member
-1 MWNLDEKKLQE
+1 DFLKNYGFCVKLSYGKGTISKIPWIIFIRTDTQE
-12 MLDGF
+12 Y
-17 LNFQEVWTLE
+17 
-27 KVKNMTLEEYTN
+27 KASY
-39 IKKDNPNRDD
+39 
-49 FTFWIES
+49 
-56 KLDNLGSIWGGS
+56 
-68 AFKFGIY
+68 GIY
-75 RRNDESQKESSSGR
+75 VYCGIKRENGEIIVCIGESEDKTINYLAKNKVDDYNTQFNKKTYDYKNLNNDIDLIIDKIIENMQWFAKLPLNEIQDRNDLSKSNNKEIRNDGSEMS
-89 LYSQNYAWIAKYGN
+89 N
-103 NENEAFN
+103 
-110 NIKEKI
+110 
-116 IQIIQASQD
+116 
-125 NNLKTIEKIDFGDA
+125 
-139 IKWKIAFHYQDVK
+139 
-152 NIKIVNIFSKNV
+152 
-164 LDLISLNE
+164 
-172 FKEKLKI
+172 
-179 YQIHKKLL
+179 KK
-187 ENKNLSLVKMI
+187 ENKNLSL
-198 ENIAIP
+198 
-204 LWNKYGM
+204 
-211 DSQNYIDKMK
+211 
-221 NLFSEYLN
+221 
-229 KKKLDKNTINKY
+229 
-241 IQVIEN
+241 
-247 ISKEFLKENLYSCD
+247 
-261 LFSFDQNINKLNKNE
+261 
-276 EFKLKNSNGHN
+276 
-287 MYSSALNYYKA
+287 
-298 FLIDYYEQDIF
+298 
-309 ITERVQSEESN
+309 
-320 MKIIPLNQ
+320 NQ
-328 ILYGSPGTGKT
+328 ILYGPPGTGKT
-339 YHTIDKALEIIS
+339 YHTIDKALEILGENLES
-351 KEEKIQIPSE
+351 RDRDEK
-361 DDRINR
+361 
-367 KKIFD
+367 KAKFD
-372 EYVKNGQIVFTT
+372 EYVKDGQIVFTT

-607 PYSGE
+607 PYSGK
-612 KFGVPKNVYII
+612 KFGVPKNVYIL

-634 SLDAALRRRFEF
+634 SLDTALRRRFEF

-723 DNWCKSDEYEEDWYV
+723 DNWCKPDKYEEDWYV

-767 SAVLNDNGMIEK
+767 SAVLNDNGM
-779 CEKDDKYLQ
+779 
-788 KIKNLDNVDSEKI
+788 
-801 IYNIASFDNKIW
+801 
-813 NDIKTYQAIYND
+813 
-825 GENQSKNDKQ
+825 